1 MCDGANNS
9 VSDVARDAVIGPRGL
24 PFEDIDHRLASLDQK
39 LDEVLCHPAKKA
51 RRAFGP
57 LKRKPLPA
65 DRLP

>member
-39 LDEVLCHPAKKA
+39 LNEVLCILQKKPDEPSDG
-51 RRAFGP
+51 R
-57 LKRKPLPA
+57 
-65 DRLP
+65 